1 MGQVSPLIN
10 LSDGGIHTVIIRYTA
25 GSLRVFLD
33 DLKTPLLKVSIDLGT
48 LFNLDSGTAWVGF
61 TSSTGGDFENHDL
74 LMWSFRPTPPP
85 VRIEHLIAENGG
97 SVELQFVTVNDQAY
111 IVEYSADLVHWVEA
125 LPSIRGTGSLLLWH
139 DNGPPGTE
147 SLPGDQPQRFYRIR
161 VEP

>member
-1 MGQVSPLIN
+1 SIPNSLAIEFDTHQNSQALDPDANHISIHSRGTASNSADESASMGQVSPLIN

-74 LMWSFRPTPPP
+74 LM
-85 VRIEHLIAENGG
+85 
-97 SVELQFVTVNDQAY
+97 
-111 IVEYSADLVHWVEA
+111 
-125 LPSIRGTGSLLLWH
+125 
-139 DNGPPGTE
+139 
-147 SLPGDQPQRFYRIR
+147 
-161 VEP
+161 